1 MKNKNADV
9 TFNSSHIDKILKEN
23 STHVERK
30 LKSILNERDFGILSK
45 PISYSLLNGGKRLR
59 PLLCIESAKIF
70 DIGLKKSIYPAL
82 AIECMHSYSLVHDD
96 LPSMDNDDL
105 RRGKPTVHKKWDEP
119 TAILVGDALQSLSFE
134 ILVDKNLKIEPFIK
148 NELIYSLARNSG
160 ASGMVLGQALDIKAE
175 SSKTKITIEKITSL
189 QSYKTGKLISW
200 SCEVGAILS
209 NEDRSPFKK
218 FASCIGLAFQI
229 QDDIL
234 DVIGTSQSLG
244 KKAGKD
250 KYKNKATY
258 ISKLGLDGA
267 VKKNKRL
274 IEEACEA
281 LSLFGEKAENLRQIS
296 HFIINRK
303 N

>member
-1 MKNKNADV
+1 MIMKSNSIEIKNYIKNFSNEFDKEIINFIPKKRFFSNKLFSAMNYV
-9 TFNSSHIDKILKEN
+9 
-23 STHVERK
+23 
-30 LKSILNERDFGILSK
+30 LSV
-45 PISYSLLNGGKRLR
+45 GGKRLR
-59 PLLCIESAKIF
+59 PIFLYEISKLLGAKKKYSLRTAASIEF
-70 DIGLKKSIYPAL
+70 VH
-82 AIECMHSYSLVHDD
+82 CYSLVHDD

-175 SSKTKITIEKITSL
+175 SSKKKISIEKIKNL

-209 NEDRSPFKK
+209 EEDRSPFKT

-234 DVIGTSQSLG
+234 DVTGTSKILG

-250 KYKNKATY
+250 KSLNKATFV
-258 ISKLGLDGA
+258 SNLGLDGA
-267 VKKNKRL
+267 VKKNKNL
-274 IEEACEA
+274 VEEACDA
-281 LSLFGEKAENLRQIS
+281 LSMFGSKADNLRQIS